1 MDKVN
6 VLGVQVALARLQDVL
21 DFICEAMTG
30 NQRALIT
37 HVNVMGAL
45 LAYENE
51 WMRRFLNASDLVYC
65 DGMGVK
71 LGARLLGYDIPERF
85 TLADWV
91 WQLAALAERKG
102 FSIFL
107 LGNPPGV
114 AETAASRLKEKMPD
128 LLIAGAQ
135 HGYFEKSPD
144 HPENLA
150 VLEKINAAETDILL
164 VGFGMP
170 VQEKWLQE
178 NWNRLDVQVAISVGA
193 LFEYVAGELKRG
205 PRWMTEHYMEWLA
218 RTIISPRRYAKRYLH
233 DTPLFLYLILYQ
245 KFFGLNEREYPQETD
260 IQ

>member
-6 VLGVQVALARLQDVL
+6 VLGVRVASVCLQDVL
-21 DFICEAMTG
+21 DIICETIAE
-30 NQRALIT
+30 NQRALIV

-71 LGARLLGYDIPERF
+71 LGAKLLGYDIPERF

-91 WQLAALAERKG
+91 WQLAALAEKEG

-114 AETAASRLKEKMPD
+114 AEAAAVRLRERMPN
-128 LLIAGAQ
+128 LRIAGAQ

-150 VLEKINAAETDILL
+150 VLEKINAAGADILL

-170 VQEKWLQE
+170 IQEKWLQE
-178 NWNRLDVQVAISVGA
+178 NWDHLEVHVAISVGA

-205 PRWMTEHYMEWLA
+205 PRWMTQHYMEWLA
-218 RTIISPRRYAKRYLH
+218 RMVISPRRYANRYLH
-233 DTPLFLYLILYQ
+233 DAPLFLYRILHQ
-245 KFFGLNEREYPQETD
+245 KFFGLNESDYKGETVR
-260 IQ
+260 Q